1 MKKTLA
7 IALATTLLLSST
19 VFAEIKET
27 KEFRGGFKKYSTNT
41 LIFSDFW
48 KFTYNFEYNNNTINI
63 TIEQRIPPAYD
74 LDSIPNFYFE
84 NNKFTYT
91 TSDNQT
97 PRYSSFYSTQNGEHY
112 FTKEYDE
119 INIVDNMDGTY
130 SASPTYNYGY
140 LFPKF
145 KIKYNLAYDGQNS
158 FIKDLVTSMVR
169 GPQLFHLKIKAAPAK
184 YGYSRND
191 IVDYEIYI
199 PADIIKEWQELAQF
213 DEITIRDYFSENSF
227 EIYNPNRLFINSKDF
242 TFK

>member
-7 IALATTLLLSST
+7 MALATTMLFSST

-119 INIVDNMDGTY
+119 INIIDNMDGT
-130 SASPTYNYGY
+130 
-140 LFPKF
+140 
-145 KIKYNLAYDGQNS
+145 
-158 FIKDLVTSMVR
+158 
-169 GPQLFHLKIKAAPAK
+169 
-184 YGYSRND
+184 
-191 IVDYEIYI
+191 
-199 PADIIKEWQELAQF
+199 
-213 DEITIRDYFSENSF
+213 
-227 EIYNPNRLFINSKDF
+227 
-242 TFK
+242 